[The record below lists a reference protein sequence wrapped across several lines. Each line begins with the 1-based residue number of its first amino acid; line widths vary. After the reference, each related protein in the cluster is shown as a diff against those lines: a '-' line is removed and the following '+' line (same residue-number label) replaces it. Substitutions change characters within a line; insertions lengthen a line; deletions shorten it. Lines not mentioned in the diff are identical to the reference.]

1 MSRPKV
7 NEYNS
12 YFKGYISLVIGES
25 SEEIKLNHN
34 QKILEFWN
42 TISLDKWTYS
52 YAEGKWTLKQV
63 LQHVIDT
70 ERILAYRALCIV
82 RGEKQNLNEFDQDN
96 YANFGHA
103 INRNI
108 DDLITEW
115 KLLRESNN
123 LMFKSFTEKD
133 LNKKG
138 AAGLKTLS
146 VKAILY
152 IIFGHPLHHI
162 NIVNEKYLS

>member
-12 YFKGYISLVIGES
+12 YFKGYISLVIGEYID
-25 SEEIKLNHN
+25 EIKLNHN
-34 QKILEFWN
+34 QKILKFWN
-42 TISLDKWTYS
+42 TISFDKWTYS
-52 YAEGKWTLKQV
+52 YAQGKWTLKQV

-70 ERILAYRALCIV
+70 ERILSYRALCIV
-82 RGEKQNLNEFDQDN
+82 RGEKQNLNEFDQDD

-103 INRNI
+103 TNRNI
-108 DDLITEW
+108 DDLIMEW

-123 LMFKSFTEKD
+123 LMFNTFTEKD

-138 AAGLKTLS
+138 TAGLKTFT

-162 NIVNEKYLS
+162 NVVKEKYL

>member
-103 INRNI
+103 INRN
-108 DDLITEW
+108 
-115 KLLRESNN
+115 
-123 LMFKSFTEKD
+123 
-133 LNKKG
+133 
-138 AAGLKTLS
+138 
-146 VKAILY
+146 
-152 IIFGHPLHHI
+152 
-162 NIVNEKYLS
+162 